1 MKDLRNFPK
10 SYDPNT
16 MGICN
21 FDPFTQLT
29 LGTTLLLATAAT
41 STAVGAYS
49 GVKASEAANKSAEL
63 QRKQGQLEEQRQKR
77 ELVRRARIARGE
89 VAQSAESQ
97 GVAASSAAVG
107 GQASIGSQLGANL
120 SFLDQY
126 ANLSDQ
132 ITKAQTTA
140 NNWQAYGQVA
150 GAAAS
155 LAVTGIGQGWGAAKA
170 PSAGKMG
177 PPT

>member
-1 MKDLRNFPK
+1 MKDLRDFPK
-10 SYDPNT
+10 NYDPNT

-21 FDPFTQLT
+21 FEMTLATQL
-29 LGTTLLLATAAT
+29 LLTTAVA
-41 STAVGAYS
+41 STAVSAYS
-49 GVKASEAANKSAEL
+49 GVKSSEAASKSAEL

-77 ELVRRARIARGE
+77 ELVRRARISRGE